1 MSKHNC
7 FQEKEKLCL
16 LQVLSLLNNLEALSQ
31 DQDIIFDDDNLKSM
45 TVSEIREPKCIRI
58 VRNINEHRFN
68 YFLQAK
74 WSKNSMESLPYRSG
88 SFSSTKSPERVIAT
102 VQPYSTKKIDDATS
116 PKSLPIYPNLKKGSS
131 MSTMSLN
138 ESGVFDS
145 EHVEHASRTT
155 QTEADDFPVN
165 DKVTISSDL
174 CAEIHKLNN
183 FRKKIEECMRPPTSV
198 VSILPTNA
206 TEQSRMQYYK
216 DRLELLEKKISIY
229 ESSGDQQ
236 VRRLAARLQRE
247 IQLESAVKQLHDKV
261 DKLEEENHNLDEER
275 CELEEIENDTRLQL
289 QRLEVDLEILSQRNV
304 ELEMSRDTARANV
317 TSLQEA
323 IKRSHGNIVM
333 LEQDR
338 DDVRHK
344 LEMITAAMPAL
355 LLYNT
360 WKAYESY
367 GYTGTGAIM
376 ANDPN
381 HNGAARNSTAA
392 CFCMDEHNCLET
404 EKYVELLRRE
414 QELTENIDE
423 LNRAYNETLERAD
436 NLWAQMEKDYKDKLM
451 KTQEDN
457 NLLRSKINQLEKR
470 LKNDS
475 HYAQERI
482 SQLED
487 EENMLKRRLSKLNRI
502 SRDDA
507 DKYKALQSD
516 FQALTAEYEHLKTY
530 VNGPLA
536 ENLDKE
542 KKKAKTLEEEVHLT
556 AKMYENLE
564 EQHKSELSAIK
575 TKLEK
580 TNRELIKAEVNNGEL
595 KEEVHTLESRIIEL
609 DRCRNEYEDKINTLM
624 FEIKSKHDQPVKPSR
639 NKHNIRNLAQELG
652 TLNRNNYTYTSVY
665 ALNSVAAK
673 ISDAVKTF
681 EVNLNA

>member
-1 MSKHNC
+1 
-7 FQEKEKLCL
+7 
-16 LQVLSLLNNLEALSQ
+16 
-31 DQDIIFDDDNLKSM
+31 
-45 TVSEIREPKCIRI
+45 
-58 VRNINEHRFN
+58 
-68 YFLQAK
+68 
-74 WSKNSMESLPYRSG
+74 MESLPYRSG

-102 VQPYSTKKIDDATS
+102 VQPYSTKKIDDTPC
-116 PKSLPIYPNLKKGSS
+116 PKSLPIYPTLKKGSS

-145 EHVEHASRTT
+145 EHIEHASRAT
-155 QTEADDFPVN
+155 QTEMDDFPVN
-165 DKVTISSDL
+165 EKVTISSDL

-198 VSILPTNA
+198 VNILPTNA

-247 IQLESAVKQLHDKV
+247 IQLESAVKHLHEQV
-261 DKLEEENHNLDEER
+261 EKLEEENHNLDEER

-317 TSLQEA
+317 TSLQVA
-323 IKRSHGNIVM
+323 IKRSHGNIVL

-338 DDVRHK
+338 DDVRLK
-344 LEMITAAMPAL
+344 LELITAAMPAL

-360 WKAYESY
+360 WKAQEVY
-367 GYTGTGAIM
+367 GYSGTGAIM
-376 ANDPN
+376 ANEQSN
-381 HNGAARNSTAA
+381 NEAARNDPNA
-392 CFCMDEHNCLET
+392 CFCMADHNCLDT
-404 EKYVELLRRE
+404 DKYVELLRRE
-414 QELTENIDE
+414 RELTENIDE

-487 EENMLKRRLSKLNRI
+487 EENMLKRRLSKLNRV

-507 DKYKALQSD
+507 DKYKVLQSD
-516 FQALTAEYEHLKTY
+516 FHVLTAEYEHLKTY

-536 ENLDKE
+536 DNLDKE
-542 KKKAKTLEEEVHLT
+542 KKKAKTLEEEVHLAT
-556 AKMYENLE
+556 KIYENLE
-564 EQHKSELSAIK
+564 EQHKNELSAIK
-575 TKLEK
+575 MKLEK

-595 KEEVHTLESRIIEL
+595 KEEVHSLENRIIEL
-609 DRCRNEYEDKINTLM
+609 DQCRNEYEDKINTLM

-665 ALNSVAAK
+665 TLNSVASK

-681 EVNLNA
+681 EVNLNI

>member
-1 MSKHNC
+1 
-7 FQEKEKLCL
+7 
-16 LQVLSLLNNLEALSQ
+16 
-31 DQDIIFDDDNLKSM
+31 
-45 TVSEIREPKCIRI
+45 
-58 VRNINEHRFN
+58 
-68 YFLQAK
+68 
-74 WSKNSMESLPYRSG
+74 MESLPYRSG
-88 SFSSTKSPERVIAT
+88 SFSSIAPTKTPERVIAT

-116 PKSLPIYPNLKKGSS
+116 PKSLPIFTSLKKGNSL
-131 MSTMSLN
+131 STMSLN

-145 EHVEHASRTT
+145 EHIEHSSRAT
-155 QTEADDFPVN
+155 QTEVDDFPICE
-165 DKVTISSDL
+165 KVTISSDL
-174 CAEIHKLNN
+174 CAEIQKLNK
-183 FRKKIEECMRPPTSV
+183 FRKKIEECMRPPSSMAPISASV
-198 VSILPTNA
+198 SA
-206 TEQSRMQYYK
+206 TEQNRMQYYK

-247 IQLESAVKQLHDKV
+247 IQLESAVKQLHEQV
-261 DKLEEENHNLDEER
+261 EKLEEENENLSEER

-317 TSLQEA
+317 ASLQEA
-323 IKRSHGNIVM
+323 IKNSHESVLL

-344 LEMITAAMPAL
+344 LELIRAFMPAI

-360 WKAYESY
+360 CKAHETIGAS
-367 GYTGTGAIM
+367 GMAIM
-376 ANDPN
+376 PAEHHKMESAPASA
-381 HNGAARNSTAA
+381 GP
-392 CFCMDEHNCLET
+392 CFCMENHNCLET
-404 EKYVELLRRE
+404 ERYVELLRRE

-436 NLWAQMEKDYKDKLM
+436 NLWAQMEKEYKDKLA

-457 NLLRSKINQLEKR
+457 NLLRSKIAQLEKR

-487 EENMLKRRLSKLNRI
+487 EENMLKRRLSKLNKI

-516 FQALTAEYEHLKTY
+516 FQTLTADYEHLKTY

-542 KKKAKTLEEEVHLT
+542 RKKSKTLEEEVLLAT
-556 AKMYENLE
+556 KMYENLE
-564 EQHKSELSAIK
+564 EHYKTELSAVK
-575 TKLEK
+575 AKLER
-580 TNRELIKAEVNNGEL
+580 TNRELMKAEVNNGEL
-595 KEEVHTLESRIIEL
+595 KEEVQSLENRIIEL

-624 FEIKSKHDQPVKPSR
+624 MEIKAKSDQPMKPLR
-639 NKHNIRNLAQELG
+639 NKHNMRNLAQELG
-652 TLNRNNYTYTSVY
+652 SVNRNNFTYTSVY
-665 ALNSVAAK
+665 TLNSVASK

-681 EVNLNA
+681 EVSSFDLLYFQYASFES